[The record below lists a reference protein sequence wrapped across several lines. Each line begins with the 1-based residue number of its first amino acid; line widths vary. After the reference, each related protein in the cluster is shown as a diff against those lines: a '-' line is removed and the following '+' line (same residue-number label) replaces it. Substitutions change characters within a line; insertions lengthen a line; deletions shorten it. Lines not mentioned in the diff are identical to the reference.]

1 MGNSCSNGVPIV
13 PGKTIKSYQIRVY
26 MNGREI
32 GLTQV
37 DAAFVAEFS
46 ERSAQRIEAGTHQP
60 QRGGERERSRPDPL
74 AEVWQN
80 ELEPMLQQQPRLKP
94 MTLFEYLQ
102 QRYPGKYPRVLRT
115 LQRRVQQWKALH
127 GESPE
132 VMFELRHEPGGMG
145 FSDFTELKGIEIT
158 INGKPFEHLIYHYRL
173 GYSGW
178 QFAQLIQGG
187 ESFVALSEGL
197 QNALF
202 ACGGVPKQH
211 RTDSLSAAYR
221 NGGSRRSKALTQ
233 LYQELCQHYRLQPTR
248 NNRGNAH
255 ENGAIESPHGHLK
268 NRIEQALLL
277 RGSYDFATIE
287 EYQALIDTAINGL
300 NVQCQERF
308 EQEKA
313 YLQPLPPRR
322 VADYEVVSA
331 KVSSRSTIEV
341 RCVLYTVPSRLIG
354 RTLELHLHHDR
365 IIGYLGNQEVVK
377 LPRIRPVDP
386 AKRRAHCINYR
397 HVIEGLRRKPRA
409 FLYCTWQQ
417 ELLPNDHYRQLW
429 LQLKSQFD
437 LDSAAVV
444 MVEAL
449 YIAAVQDKETAV
461 AAYLETQLAAQSLT
475 LMRLQQ
481 HFQLLSP
488 TLPDLQVNQHP
499 LSTYDQ
505 LLPTHPCGC
514 SHQSVPE
521 PEPAP
526 QTPTPVPHAAPL
538 GSPRTTSDAGG
549 LVLRSILAATVR
561 IGGTTPLADPTQT
574 RPLRGSV
581 ALGKNRF
588 QL

>member
-1 MGNSCSNGVPIV
+1 M
-13 PGKTIKSYQIRVY
+13 PGKTIKSYQLRVY

-37 DAAFVAEFS
+37 DAAYVAEFS
-46 ERSAQRIEAGTHQP
+46 ERTAQRIEAGVHQP
-60 QRGGERERSRPDPL
+60 KRGQKRGRTKPDPL
-74 AEVWQN
+74 KDVWQN

-102 QRYPGKYPRVLRT
+102 QKYPSQYPNVLRT
-115 LQRRVQQWKALH
+115 LQRRVAHWRVLYGA
-127 GESPE
+127 SPD

-178 QFAQLIQGG
+178 QYAQIIQGG

-221 NGGSRRSKALTQ
+221 NSGGKGQAVTQ
-233 LYQELCQHYRLQPTR
+233 LYDQLCGHYRMQPTR
-248 NNRGNAH
+248 NNRGIAH
-255 ENGAIESPHGHLK
+255 ENGSIEAPHGHLK

-277 RGSYDFATIE
+277 RGSFDFANAR
-287 EYQALIDTAINGL
+287 EYQAVIDAAVAGL
-300 NVQCQERF
+300 NVQCQEKF
-308 EQEKA
+308 EQEKPF
-313 YLQPLPPRR
+313 LQPLPNYR

-331 KVSSRSTIEV
+331 KVSCRSTIEV
-341 RCVLYTVPSRLIG
+341 RSILYTVPSRLIG
-354 RTLELHLHHDR
+354 RTLELHLYHDHLV
-365 IIGYLGNQEVVK
+365 GYWGQQVVVE
-377 LPRIRPVDP
+377 LPRVRSVDP
-386 AKRRAHCINYR
+386 AKRRARCINYR

-417 ELLPNDHYRQLW
+417 ELLPNDQYRELW
-429 LQLKSQFD
+429 AQLKAQFD
-437 LDSAAVV
+437 LDSAAVL

-449 YIAAVQDKETAV
+449 YIAATQDKQARV
-461 AAYLETQLAAQSLT
+461 ADYLEAQLAAQTLT

-488 TLPDLQVNQHP
+488 PVLPTLQVTQHE

-505 LLPTHPCGC
+505 LLPTQPCNNSSSTSG
-514 SHQSVPE
+514 QSLPK
-521 PEPAP
+521 PQPTP
-526 QTPTPVPHAAPL
+526 QTTALVPYAQPL
-538 GSPRTTSDAGG
+538 GEPRTTSDAGG
-549 LVLRSILAATVR
+549 VVLRPVLAGSLR
-561 IGGTTPLADPTQT
+561 IGGTPSLASLAQT
-574 RPLRGSV
+574 RPLRSPT
-581 ALGKNRF
+581 AQRQNSL

>member
-1 MGNSCSNGVPIV
+1 M
-13 PGKTIKSYQIRVY
+13 PGKIIKSYQLRVY

-37 DAAFVAEFS
+37 DAAYVAEFS
-46 ERSAQRIEAGTHQP
+46 ERTAQRIEAGEHQP
-60 QRGGERERSRPDPL
+60 KQGQKRERTKPDPL
-74 AEVWQN
+74 KGVWED

-102 QRYPGKYPRVLRT
+102 QQYPAQYPNVLRT
-115 LQRRVQQWKALH
+115 LQRRVADWRVLH
-127 GESPE
+127 GASPE

-178 QFAQLIQGG
+178 QYAQIIQGG

-202 ACGGVPKQH
+202 SCGGVPKQH

-221 NGGSRRSKALTQ
+221 NSGGKGQALTT
-233 LYQELCQHYRLQPTR
+233 LYDQLCQHYRMQPTR
-248 NNRGNAH
+248 NNRGIAH
-255 ENGAIESPHGHLK
+255 ENGSIEAPHGHLK

-277 RGSYDFATIE
+277 RGSFDFTSIG
-287 EYQALIDTAINGL
+287 EYQAVIDAAVHGL
-300 NVQCQERF
+300 NVQCQEKF
-308 EQEKA
+308 EAEKPL
-313 YLQPLPPRR
+313 LQALPKYR

-341 RCVLYTVPSRLIG
+341 RSILYSVPSRLIG
-354 RTLELHLHHDR
+354 RTLELHLYHDR
-365 IIGYLGNQEVVK
+365 LMGDWNHQVVVE
-377 LPRIRPVDP
+377 LPRVRSVDP
-386 AKRRAHCINYR
+386 TKRRARCINYR

-409 FLYCTWQQ
+409 FLYCTWQPD
-417 ELLPNDHYRQLW
+417 LLPNDHYRELW
-429 LQLKSQFD
+429 AQLKAQFD
-437 LDSAAVV
+437 PDSAALL

-449 YIAAVQDKETAV
+449 YIAATQDKEARV
-461 AAYLETQLAAQSLT
+461 ADYLEAQLAAKTLT

-488 TLPDLQVNQHP
+488 TPLPTLQVTQHD

-505 LLPTHPCGC
+505 LLPTHSANHDDP
-514 SHQSVPE
+514 STRQSLPE
-521 PEPAP
+521 PQPTP
-526 QTPTPVPHAAPL
+526 QTSAPVPYAQPL
-538 GSPRTTSDAGG
+538 GIPGTTSDAGRV
-549 LVLRSILAATVR
+549 VLRPVLAATLR
-561 IGGTTPLADPTQT
+561 IGGTPSLANLAQT
-574 RPLRGSV
+574 RPLRSPTPQQQNP
-581 ALGKNRF
+581 L